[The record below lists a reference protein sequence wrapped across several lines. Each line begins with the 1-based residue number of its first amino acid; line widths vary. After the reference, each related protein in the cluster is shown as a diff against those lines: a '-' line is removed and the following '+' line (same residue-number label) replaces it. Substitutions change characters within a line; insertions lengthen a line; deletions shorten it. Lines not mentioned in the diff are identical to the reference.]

1 MKPRSEYRIIY
12 MGTPMMSA
20 EILEYL
26 IQDGF
31 NIVALIAQEDKPQ
44 GRKGLL
50 QKVPTKVVAE
60 KYNIPVYQP
69 HRIRKDYEFVKELKP
84 DLILTMAYGQIIPQG
99 LLDIPTHGCLNIHGS
114 LLPKYRGAAPIQ
126 RAIIDGETKTGVTL
140 MEMIDKMD
148 AGRMYAFEECE
159 ISPDDNYTS
168 LCKKIVDCGKR
179 VLKNNLDLYFEGK
192 LQGIEQ
198 DEKLVTF
205 ADKIS
210 SFDEKV
216 DLSKTTKKLLNWIRG
231 LSEEPGGYILLNDL
245 KFKIFKAH
253 KISDEITSEVGTL
266 IINKRT
272 ILQLVD
278 GQIELDEVQLEGK
291 KKMDGR
297 SFANGS
303 HHLNNIIAK

>member
-1 MKPRSEYRIIY
+1 
-12 MGTPMMSA
+12 
-20 EILEYL
+20 
-26 IQDGF
+26 
-31 NIVALIAQEDKPQ
+31 
-44 GRKGLL
+44 
-50 QKVPTKVVAE
+50 
-60 KYNIPVYQP
+60 
-69 HRIRKDYEFVKELKP
+69 
-84 DLILTMAYGQIIPQG
+84 
-99 LLDIPTHGCLNIHGS
+99 
-114 LLPKYRGAAPIQ
+114 
-126 RAIIDGETKTGVTL
+126 
-140 MEMIDKMD
+140 MD

-245 KFKIFKAH
+245 KVKILKAH
-253 KISDEITSEVGTL
+253 KISDDITSEVGTL

-272 ILQLVD
+272 NTYSSTFFIFFPPYMCGISVSCFIIYDFSGECALY
-278 GQIELDEVQLEGK
+278 
-291 KKMDGR
+291 
-297 SFANGS
+297 FA
-303 HHLNNIIAK
+303 

>member
-1 MKPRSEYRIIY
+1 
-12 MGTPMMSA
+12 
-20 EILEYL
+20 
-26 IQDGF
+26 
-31 NIVALIAQEDKPQ
+31 
-44 GRKGLL
+44 
-50 QKVPTKVVAE
+50 
-60 KYNIPVYQP
+60 
-69 HRIRKDYEFVKELKP
+69 
-84 DLILTMAYGQIIPQG
+84 
-99 LLDIPTHGCLNIHGS
+99 
-114 LLPKYRGAAPIQ
+114 
-126 RAIIDGETKTGVTL
+126 

-297 SFANGS
+297 SFANGP